1 MDEPTRCACSNEVP
15 LCDAC
20 RRAAIDLAAAVA
32 EICETTRASAVN
44 EIEYTDPF
52 TGRVSTLR
60 RGDAG
65 QWSVVDVR
73 QMGGIER
80 ARCRPAA
87 SSA

>member
-1 MDEPTRCACSNEVP
+1 MSEPTRCACCDDVL

-20 RRAAIDLAAAVA
+20 RQAAIELAAAVA

-60 RGDAG
+60 RGDGG
-65 QWSVVDVR
+65 QWSVTDVR

>member
-1 MDEPTRCACSNEVP
+1 MNEPRCGCCDEVP
-15 LCDAC
+15 LCDTC
-20 RRAAIDLAAAVA
+20 RRAAVELAAAVA
-32 EICETTRASAVN
+32 EICDTTRASAVN

-60 RGDAG
+60 RGEAG

-73 QMGGIER
+73 PLGGIER